1 MCVKEEIDDEIKDVN
16 STLSP
21 DTEVCEDTSCKVNTC
36 SAEVG
41 FVRSTWPYAA
51 HTCFMLIN
59 IENRVLHYLPQNTA
73 ALCFY
78 LYLTLCKLVHGN
90 QTW

>member
-1 MCVKEEIDDEIKDVN
+1 MCVKEEIDDEIKDFN

-41 FVRSTWPYAA
+41 FVRST
-51 HTCFMLIN
+51 
-59 IENRVLHYLPQNTA
+59 
-73 ALCFY
+73 
-78 LYLTLCKLVHGN
+78 
-90 QTW
+90 